1 MHLKAQQTPMKREPE
16 TKDSSLVFKGSDKDG
31 ANNQIRRVI
40 IMKLTKKQA
49 EKLQT
54 LKTEEEIRAF
64 FETEAVQL
72 DPETLEEVSGG
83 GFDFLRKTIICEEC
97 GTEYKIL
104 FNMHCPT
111 CGAVNPMYQAVID
124 YQNG

>member
-1 MHLKAQQTPMKREPE
+1 
-16 TKDSSLVFKGSDKDG
+16 
-31 ANNQIRRVI
+31 
-40 IMKLTKKQA
+40 MKLTKKQA

-83 GFDFLRKTIICEEC
+83 GFDFLRKTII
-97 GTEYKIL
+97 L
-104 FNMHCPT
+104 SSR
-111 CGAVNPMYQAVID
+111 
-124 YQNG
+124 

>member
-1 MHLKAQQTPMKREPE
+1 
-16 TKDSSLVFKGSDKDG
+16 
-31 ANNQIRRVI
+31 
-40 IMKLTKKQA
+40 MKLTKKQA

-83 GFDFLRKTIICEEC
+83 GFDFLRKTIICEATAHGCRLASRKKTARIFGSME
-97 GTEYKIL
+97 KISY
-104 FNMHCPT
+104 FCS
-111 CGAVNPMYQAVID
+111 VNL
-124 YQNG
+124 NH